1 MKTIYK
7 IKPKSKNKNNNQTPG
22 TRGEVIV
29 SITHSLVVERS
40 YFYSYYN
47 YNGCFA
53 THTWVTH
60 PTGWKPDPNGGR
72 VRAEHAA
79 Y

>member
-7 IKPKSKNKNNNQTPG
+7 IRPKSKNKNNNQTPG

-40 YFYSYYN
+40 YLSPRVEDTGDYSYYN
-47 YNGCFA
+47 YYTKISFA
-53 THTWVTH
+53 SS
-60 PTGWKPDPNGGR
+60 
-72 VRAEHAA
+72 
-79 Y
+79 

>member
-7 IKPKSKNKNNNQTPG
+7 IRPKSKNKNNNQTPG

-40 YFYSYYN
+40 YLS
-47 YNGCFA
+47 
-53 THTWVTH
+53 
-60 PTGWKPDPNGGR
+60 PPSMMGGL
-72 VRAEHAA
+72 
-79 Y
+79 

>member
-7 IKPKSKNKNNNQTPG
+7 IRPKSKNKNNNQTPG

-40 YFYSYYN
+40 YLSPGWGYSYYN
-47 YNGCFA
+47 YYTKISFA
-53 THTWVTH
+53 SSWLIL
-60 PTGWKPDPNGGR
+60 
-72 VRAEHAA
+72 
-79 Y
+79 